1 MVLMVS
7 GEPIPIVLQGYAVT
21 GTELKTKNQIYSVM
35 VVYGLLTYENRMVSI
50 PNKEL
55 MDKFHELLLIND
67 SLGYVYNLAKESERM
82 LAATLAGDT
91 DTVWSGRIRQAR
103 GVRTKKAFFSQLT
116 GSGIHRKESIKILH
130 LQIIGARYRNY
141 YD

>member
-1 MVLMVS
+1 
-7 GEPIPIVLQGYAVT
+7 
-21 GTELKTKNQIYSVM
+21 
-35 VVYGLLTYENRMVSI
+35 MVSI

-55 MDKFHELLLIND
+55 MDKFNELLLIND

-103 GVRTKKAFFSQLT
+103 GVRTKKAFFF
-116 GSGIHRKESIKILH
+116 KEK
-130 LQIIGARYRNY
+130 G
-141 YD
+141 